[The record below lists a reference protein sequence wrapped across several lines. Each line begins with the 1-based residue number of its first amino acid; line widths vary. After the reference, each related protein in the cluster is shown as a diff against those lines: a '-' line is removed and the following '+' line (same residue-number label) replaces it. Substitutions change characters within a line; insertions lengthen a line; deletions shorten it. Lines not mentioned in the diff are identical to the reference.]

1 MRLDDYLQKEFVIP
15 DLTSE
20 SKVDV
25 LAELVAP
32 LQAKWPD
39 FDLEKAHRVLMER
52 EVLGT
57 TGIGDGVAIPHGKM
71 ENLEQIVIVVGRSLK
86 GVNFEALDFKPC
98 HILFL
103 VMAPEH
109 VAGLHLRILAH
120 ISRLLSNETF
130 RSEFMAAEGLENM
143 WKTLSNAT

>member
-1 MRLDDYLQKEFVIP
+1 MRLDDFLQKEFIIP
-15 DLTSE
+15 DLRSE
-20 SKVDV
+20 NKMDA
-25 LAELVAP
+25 LAELAAP
-32 LQAKWPD
+32 LKKRWPD

-52 EVLGT
+52 EALGT

-71 ENLEQIVIVVGRSLK
+71 DNLDQIVIVVGRSVK
-86 GVNFEALDFKPC
+86 GLNFEALDFKPC

-120 ISRLLSNETF
+120 ISRLLSDESF
-130 RSEFMAAEGLENM
+130 RQEFMAAQGVDEL
-143 WKTLSNAT
+143 WKTLGGAS

>member
-1 MRLDDYLQKEFVIP
+1 MRLDDYLQKEFIIP
-15 DLTSE
+15 ELASE
-20 SKVDV
+20 NKMDV
-25 LAELVAP
+25 LAELAAP
-32 LQAKWPD
+32 LKARWPD

-52 EVLGT
+52 EALGT

-71 ENLEQIVIVVGRSLK
+71 DNLDQIVIVVGRSVK
-86 GVNFEALDFKPC
+86 GLNFEALDFKPC

-120 ISRLLSNETF
+120 ISRLLSDESF
-130 RSEFMAAEGLENM
+130 RREFMAAQGVDEM
-143 WKTLSNAT
+143 WKALGGAS